1 MCNLTIPRPLLLL
14 PSILPFFLFPFPVL
28 PSPPCVVLLKA
39 EEVNNAIATVRSV
52 VEDVDNLPARQ
63 LSLAKEQLGLL
74 TDRKKDLDQ
83 MLSGLLDEVSGGM
96 NE

>member
-1 MCNLTIPRPLLLL
+1 M
-14 PSILPFFLFPFPVL
+14 
-28 PSPPCVVLLKA
+28 
-39 EEVNNAIATVRSV
+39 NNAIATVRSV

-83 MLSGLLDEVSGGM
+83 MLSGLLDEVRGGVH
-96 NE
+96 E

>member
-1 MCNLTIPRPLLLL
+1 MV
-14 PSILPFFLFPFPVL
+14 LF
-28 PSPPCVVLLKA
+28 KA

-83 MLSGLLDEVSGGM
+83 MLSGLLDEVRGGG
-96 NE
+96 